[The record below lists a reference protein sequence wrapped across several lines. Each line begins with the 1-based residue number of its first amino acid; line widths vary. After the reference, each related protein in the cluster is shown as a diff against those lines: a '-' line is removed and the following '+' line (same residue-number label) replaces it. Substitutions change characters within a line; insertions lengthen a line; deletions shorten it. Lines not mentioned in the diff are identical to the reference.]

1 MLAAI
6 ESALKEAKSNWDESR
21 KKELETYEAR
31 YKELQEAKDKDA
43 EAIKQ
48 LEKDLDEL
56 NIKFQEV
63 VKAGKKELKSFQDVF
78 AKSVDENTEFFK
90 SIAKGTRGKVEKT
103 INLLEGLER
112 KDVDFD
118 NFSAGL
124 YDKLTTS
131 RILPGVFQEP
141 YAPVWLRNVLTNATT
156 DSKIVEFVRE
166 NVDANLT
173 AGEADIWDGDD
184 DIADL
189 LPKPD
194 VSFNFEDATERV
206 YWIAAITRIKRET
219 FDDVPFL
226 RSYIPQELVYGRR
239 GLLARENALIINRL
253 NANSTPYNNRKSILV
268 EQIFDAVLGQI
279 RTNGY
284 NATTILMSHL
294 DVVDMILNKATGSG
308 EYDLP
313 PGTVSFATGQLTIA
327 GVPVIGLP
335 QIDQG
340 TWYVFDRTKTY
351 FLNRMTPEVRFFEE
365 DRDNV
370 PKNLITVRAE
380 ERAGAL
386 VLSSAAVISNL
397 PES

>member
-1 MLAAI
+1 MEKNELLGAI
-6 ESALKEAKSNWDESR
+6 DLALKEAKSNWDESR
-21 KKELETYEAR
+21 QKELEGYEAR
-31 YKELQEAKDKDA
+31 FKALQDAKEADEK
-43 EAIKQ
+43 AIKQ

-63 VKAGKKELKSFQDVF
+63 GKAGKKELKSFQDVF
-78 AKSVDENTEFFK
+78 AKSVDDNSEFFK

-141 YAPVWLRNVLTNATT
+141 YAPVWLRNVLTNVTT

-166 NVDANLT
+166 NVEDNLT

-184 DIADL
+184 DISEL

-206 YWIAAITRIKRET
+206 YWIAAITRIKREM

-239 GLLARENALIINRL
+239 GLLARENALIVSRL

-268 EQIFDAVLGQI
+268 EQIFDAVL
-279 RTNGY
+279 
-284 NATTILMSHL
+284 
-294 DVVDMILNKATGSG
+294 
-308 EYDLP
+308 
-313 PGTVSFATGQLTIA
+313 
-327 GVPVIGLP
+327 
-335 QIDQG
+335 
-340 TWYVFDRTKTY
+340 
-351 FLNRMTPEVRFFEE
+351 
-365 DRDNV
+365 
-370 PKNLITVRAE
+370 
-380 ERAGAL
+380 
-386 VLSSAAVISNL
+386 
-397 PES
+397 

>member
-1 MLAAI
+1 MLEAI
-6 ESALKEAKSNWDESR
+6 ETAVKAARDTWDDSR
-21 KKELETYEAR
+21 KKEVEALELKIKDIQEG
-31 YKELQEAKDKDA
+31 KELS
-43 EAIKQ
+43 
-48 LEKDLDEL
+48 EKELKYLQKHLNELDV
-56 NIKFQEV
+56 KFQEV
-63 VKAGKKELKSFQDVF
+63 GKAGKKELKSFQDVF
-78 AKSVDENTEFFK
+78 AKSVDDNSEFFK
-90 SIAKGTRGKVEKT
+90 SIAKGTRSKVEKT
-103 INLLEGLER
+103 INLLEGLDR

-124 YDKLTTS
+124 YDRLTTS

-141 YAPVWLRNVLTNATT
+141 YAPVWLRNVLTNVTT

-166 NVDANLT
+166 NVDANLI

-184 DIADL
+184 DISEL
-189 LPKPD
+189 LPKSN

-206 YWIAAITRIKRET
+206 YWIAAITRLKREM

-239 GLLARENALIINRL
+239 GLLARENALIISRL
-253 NANSTPYNNRKSILV
+253 NANSTPYNDRKSILV